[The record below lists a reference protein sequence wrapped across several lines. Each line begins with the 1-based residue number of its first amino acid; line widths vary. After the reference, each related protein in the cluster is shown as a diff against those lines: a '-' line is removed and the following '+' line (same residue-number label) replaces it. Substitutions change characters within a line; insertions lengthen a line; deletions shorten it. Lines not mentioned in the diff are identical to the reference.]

1 MDCSPPGSSV
11 LVDSPGKNTGVSC
24 LAFLQGNLP
33 DLGIKPDSPT
43 WQTEFFTTELPEK
56 PLQVLYII
64 YIYIYI
70 NFFFF
75 KRSLQVGQTK
85 NHESGDGRHSP
96 HDRATVTSFVG
107 ARVAAARGRRRITGV
122 DVNGTQLVPAE
133 HGQKVLLPWGG
144 WAVGRLVGR
153 SSIAPPVGT
162 STGREA

>member
-1 MDCSPPGSSV
+1 MPCLPPG
-11 LVDSPGKNTGVSC
+11 D
-24 LAFLQGNLP
+24 LP
-33 DLGIKPDSPT
+33 NPGIKPDSPT
-43 WQTEFFTTELPEK
+43 WQTEFFTTEPPGK
-56 PLQVLYII
+56 PLRVLYTFIYI
-64 YIYIYI
+64 CMYNFYIYIYK
-70 NFFFF
+70 FFFF
-75 KRSLQVGQTK
+75 LKRSLQVGQTK

-107 ARVAAARGRRRITGV
+107 AGVAAARGRRRITGV

-162 STGREA
+162 STRREA